1 MILIP
6 MNSHFSHEGK
16 RNIIAPFLAFSLFF
30 YKIPTLFFLSMAFTL
45 DRVDAAKRLGVS
57 TRTIDRYIQ
66 AGRIRTRRIGKK
78 MFLEEDDV
86 EEVRLSDPSRREED
100 YIVIMDEKA
109 DDTEI
114 PLEGEIID
122 GSNRQ
127 VVSHQNQMF
136 PEFLR
141 LYDEVVANIAKKD
154 EIIQDLSYRLG
165 KSETELKNS
174 IPLVEYKKTS
184 FLLESAKSKSDS
196 DAETL
201 STKVQVLE
209 KEISKRNSM
218 IL

>member
-1 MILIP
+1 M
-6 MNSHFSHEGK
+6 
-16 RNIIAPFLAFSLFF
+16 AFS
-30 YKIPTLFFLSMAFTL
+30 I

-57 TRTIDRYIQ
+57 TRTIDRHIQ

-100 YIVIMDEKA
+100 YIVIMDEKM

-114 PLEGEIID
+114 SLEGEIID
-122 GSNRQ
+122 GNNRQ

-141 LYDEVVANIAKKD
+141 LYDEAVANIAKKD

-196 DAETL
+196 DTETL

-218 IL
+218 ILGITILFVLVIAFSLVYIFSTKLALL

>member
-1 MILIP
+1 
-6 MNSHFSHEGK
+6 
-16 RNIIAPFLAFSLFF
+16 
-30 YKIPTLFFLSMAFTL
+30 MAFTL

-57 TRTIDRYIQ
+57 TRTIDRHIQ

-100 YIVIMDEKA
+100 YIVIMDDKNIES
-109 DDTEI
+109 DLTLEWEI
-114 PLEGEIID
+114 LD
-122 GSNRQ
+122 RNHQTVLSR
-127 VVSHQNQMF
+127 QNQML

-141 LYDEVVANIAKKD
+141 LYDEAIANIAKKD
-154 EIIQDLSYRLG
+154 DIIQDLSYRLG

-184 FLLESAKSKSDS
+184 FLLESAKSKSDF
-196 DAETL
+196 DTETL

-218 IL
+218 ILGITILFVLVIAFSLVYIFSTKLALL

>member
-1 MILIP
+1 
-6 MNSHFSHEGK
+6 
-16 RNIIAPFLAFSLFF
+16 
-30 YKIPTLFFLSMAFTL
+30 MAFAI

-57 TRTIDRYIQ
+57 TRTIDRHIQ

-86 EEVRLSDPSRREED
+86 EQVRLSDPSRREED
-100 YIVIMDEKA
+100 YIVILDGKE
-109 DDTEI
+109 TEEEYEM
-114 PLEGEIID
+114 EGEILD
-122 GSNRQ
+122 GNRRQ
-127 VVSHQNQMF
+127 VVSHSQQQMI

-141 LYDEVVANIAKKD
+141 LYDEAIINIAKKD
-154 EIIQDLSYRLG
+154 DIIQDLSYRLG

-196 DAETL
+196 DAESL